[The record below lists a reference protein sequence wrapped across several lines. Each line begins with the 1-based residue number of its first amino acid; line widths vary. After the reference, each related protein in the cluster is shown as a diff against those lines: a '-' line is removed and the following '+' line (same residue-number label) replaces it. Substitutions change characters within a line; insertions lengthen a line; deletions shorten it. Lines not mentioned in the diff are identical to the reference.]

1 MFALSERDLG
11 LRILGCVDGPAS
23 FNAVLTRRGG
33 SVVSVDPIYQF
44 HKNSFAPGSTRRT
57 TGCSPR
63 CGRTKANLCGH
74 TSNPWR
80 RWGGRAWPPWKPS
93 SKTTKPGLREG
104 RYVVGA
110 LPELP
115 FPEDAFDL
123 ALCSHFLFLYS
134 EQFSSEFHLRS
145 IQELCRVAKEVR
157 IFPLPR
163 TAPAPPGTWSTSFRR
178 CLRRGIRPRSKGCHT
193 SSKRAGTGCRYDGFK
208 MPLAGSRK
216 PRRWNR
222 NGRRAAEQG
231 RGCGA

>member
-11 LRILGCVDGPAS
+11 LRILGCADGPAS

-44 HKNSFAPGSTRRT
+44 SKEQLRARIDETYDRVLAEVR
-57 TGCSPR
+57 
-63 CGRTKANLCGH
+63 ANQSEFVWTHFESVEAL
-74 TSNPWR
+74 
-80 RWGGRAWPPWKPS
+80 GRARMAAMEAFLEDYEA
-93 SKTTKPGLREG
+93 GLREG

-157 IFPLPR
+157 IFPLLENGARPSR
-163 TAPAPPGTWSTSFRR
+163 HLEHVLSALSASGYLAEIERVPYEFQKGGNRM
-178 CLRRGIRPRSKGCHT
+178 LRVRLVQY
-193 SSKRAGTGCRYDGFK
+193 ATGR
-208 MPLAGSRK
+208 
-216 PRRWNR
+216 
-222 NGRRAAEQG
+222 
-231 RGCGA
+231 